1 MVRTDGKG
9 QWSGVGGGVS
19 IDLISSAYLLDPDHN
34 SGYTEGLGK
43 KSSDAGHPT
52 LFDK

>member
-1 MVRTDGKG
+1 MDGKG

-19 IDLISSAYLLDPDHN
+19 IDLISSAYLLDPDQN
-34 SGYTEGLGK
+34 TGYTEGLRQGMC
-43 KSSDAGHPT
+43 DAGHPM